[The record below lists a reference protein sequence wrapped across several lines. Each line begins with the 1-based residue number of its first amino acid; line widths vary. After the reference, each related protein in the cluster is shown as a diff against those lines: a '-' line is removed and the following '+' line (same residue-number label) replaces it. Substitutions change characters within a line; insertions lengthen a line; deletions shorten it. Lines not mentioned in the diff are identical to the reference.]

1 MNQQADTAASFK
13 NKRFRSPPY
22 PALPLGKAIERA
34 KELHSKALHHTVPLH
49 VLATAWGFTT
59 KSSSI
64 TTVAAALKQ
73 YGLLDDEGSG
83 DKRRFRLTDDALRI
97 VTDPVPNSA
106 KRIEAIKRAALAP
119 KVHAELWGQFGL
131 AGLSGAMDATLQAYL
146 TLDRKDAGD
155 APYSSGAA
163 QDIINIYGETIRF
176 AGLAESDIISGLG
189 NDEPDSDNLKTPPK
203 PNKKTFGGAKVGDLV
218 QWEAGGILKLEAA
231 KRVRAV
237 QKHDGAEWVFVDG
250 HEAGIPMSETIV
262 EKKGET
268 AEGAVVPPRLALQET
283 KEPGVWKELTRLDTG
298 DAVISLPEKFSTD
311 GFYDLEIWVESLL
324 RKAARKAGVEYPTKK
339 AQ

>member
-1 MNQQADTAASFK
+1 MNDQATTAESFK

-83 DKRRFRLTDDALRI
+83 DKRRFRLTDDAVRI

-106 KRIEAIKRAALAP
+106 KRVEAIKRAALAP

-131 AGLSGAMDATLQAYL
+131 AGLSGSMDATLQAYL

-155 APYSSGAA
+155 APYSSAAA

-176 AGLAESDIISGLG
+176 AGLAEPDIISGLG
-189 NDEPDSDNLKTPPK
+189 SSETDSGNLKTPAK
-203 PNKKTFGGAKVGDLV
+203 PDNKKFGGAKVGDLV
-218 QWEAGGILKLEAA
+218 QWEAGGELKLEAA
-231 KRVRAV
+231 KRVRAI
-237 QKHDGAEWVFVDG
+237 QKHDGVEWVFVDG
-250 HEAGIPMSETIV
+250 SETGIPMSETIID
-262 EKKGET
+262 KKGDQPST
-268 AEGAVVPPRLALQET
+268 GLVPPRLAIEDER
-283 KEPGVWKELTRLDTG
+283 KPGLWKEVTDLDEGNVTLT
-298 DAVISLPEKFSTD
+298 LPEDISPES
-311 GFYDLEIWVESLL
+311 YQDLKTWMELIL
-324 RKAARKAGVEYPTKK
+324 RKAKRRAGVTDN
-339 AQ
+339 